1 MSIIIYHKNL
11 KKIFEKKLSKN
22 RNINHYKQIGSELVL
37 SGMKEGYDIKTQIG
51 IYIAYINQFQRMK
64 LYKLPE
70 ADIEYYITCVLALW
84 KLEILDPDSPTED
97 KYAVLKEELGL
108 PYDTDEEWIEYIQSK
123 SSTCEKCEQYE
134 EDLKKLKK
142 FTSRCY

>member
-1 MSIIIYHKNL
+1 MP
-11 KKIFEKKLSKN
+11 ELSKLTKAQL
-22 RNINHYKQIGSELVL
+22 IDLIQQQE
-37 SGMKEGYDIKTQIG
+37 
-51 IYIAYINQFQRMK
+51 
-64 LYKLPE
+64 
-70 ADIEYYITCVLALW
+70 
-84 KLEILDPDSPTED
+84 ED